1 MPLILTLFKST
12 CHNLNTIQ
20 IKGAVMFEKLGR
32 TLFRRRKGVLAG
44 FIVVTIAA
52 GVIGSLVFA
61 RLEGGGYSDP
71 NSDSYKAANYLT
83 DTFKVKD
90 PAIIFIIDAGKS
102 VADPAVAAEVA
113 PIEAELRNRPGV
125 ERTLSYWSAGGAKQL
140 VSSDGNAAYLFIYG
154 TEADLTSLDKLA
166 SELQKKY
173 DGEVGNLRIYVGG
186 FSTFNNAINER
197 ISSDLKF
204 AEAISIPL
212 TFLFLLFV
220 FGGLIASA
228 MPVVVAISAILGAF
242 VILYLISLAT
252 GVSIFA
258 LNLITGLGMGLGI
271 DYSLLIVNR
280 FREELHSGKSVEES
294 VVQTVKTAGRT
305 VFFSGITVMISLAS
319 LMFFPQMFLK
329 SFGYGGVA
337 VVAVAILGALVPLPA
352 ILALLGSRIDKF
364 VVRKSAI
371 TPKEDGRWAHTARFV
386 MKRPVAV
393 VFLSLLILGTLAS
406 PIKDIVFSQVDT
418 RVLPASD
425 KAAIAAQVGLD
436 KFPGEQANPIEIV
449 IPNGTSKLVAINSF
463 VSELANVP
471 GVINIAAPETVGT
484 DIRIA
489 AIHSMGARSPAAEK
503 MITEIRALNVPEGT
517 LVGGVAAD
525 YADSQIGIAKK
536 LPLALGWIAIGTL
549 ILLFMF
555 TGSIIL
561 PIKAVILNLLSLS
574 ATLGAMTW
582 IFIGDNFTWLVGSF
596 TNTGSIDTS
605 IVILIA
611 VVAFGLSMDYEVFL
625 LSRIKEEH
633 DAGHSNVE
641 SVALGLQKSAR
652 IITAAAVILSTV
664 FAIFMTSGVTS
675 IKAMGFGVAFAIL
688 LDATLVRALLVPA
701 LMRLFGERNWWAPK
715 ALKRFTISH

>member
-1 MPLILTLFKST
+1 
-12 CHNLNTIQ
+12 
-20 IKGAVMFEKLGR
+20 MFEKLGR
-32 TLFRRRKGVLAG
+32 TLFRRRKAVLAG
-44 FIVVTIAA
+44 FIVATIAA

-71 NSDSYKAANYLT
+71 NSDSYKAVNYLT

-125 ERTLSYWSAGGAKQL
+125 ETTLSYWSSGGAKQL
-140 VSSDGNAAYLFIYG
+140 VSEDGNAAYLFIYG

-228 MPVVVAISAILGAF
+228 MPVVVAVSAILGAF

-271 DYSLLIVNR
+271 DYSLLMVNR

-294 VVQTVKTAGRT
+294 VAQTVKTAGRT

-337 VVAVAILGALVPLPA
+337 VVAIAILGALIPLPA
-352 ILALLGSRIDKF
+352 ILALLGTKIDKF

-393 VFLSLLILGTLAS
+393 VFLSLLILGTIAS

-436 KFPGEQANPIEIV
+436 KFPGEQANPIEIIV
-449 IPNGTSKLVAINSF
+449 PNGASKMVAINSF
-463 VSELANVP
+463 VSDLANVP
-471 GVINIAAPETVGT
+471 GVMNIGAPETVGT
-484 DIRIA
+484 DVRIA
-489 AIHSMGARSPAAEK
+489 AIHSMGARTPAAEK

-525 YADSQIGIAKK
+525 YADSQIGIAKT
-536 LPLALGWIAIGTL
+536 LPIALGWIAVGTL

-582 IFIGDNFTWLVGSF
+582 IFIGGHLTWLVGSF

-633 DAGHSNVE
+633 DAGHSNIE

-652 IITAAAVILSTV
+652 IITAAAVILSVV

-675 IKAMGFGVAFAIL
+675 IKTMGFGVAFAIL

>member
-1 MPLILTLFKST
+1 
-12 CHNLNTIQ
+12 
-20 IKGAVMFEKLGR
+20 MFEKLGHF
-32 TLFRRRKGVLAG
+32 LVRRRKAVLAG
-44 FIVVTIAA
+44 FIVATIAA
-52 GVIGSLVFA
+52 GVIGSLVLA

-71 NSDSYKAANYLT
+71 NSDSSKAATYLT

-90 PAIIFIIDAGKS
+90 PAIIFIVDAGKS

-113 PIEAELRNRPGV
+113 PIEADLRSMPDIAK
-125 ERTLSYWSAGGAKQL
+125 TLSYWSAGGAKQL
-140 VSSDGNAAYLFIYG
+140 MSEDGNAAYLFIYG
-154 TEADLTSLDKLA
+154 DEADPTLLSGLA
-166 SELQKKY
+166 SDLRKKY
-173 DGEVGNLRIYVGG
+173 DGQVGNLRIYVGG
-186 FSTFNNAINER
+186 IATFNDAINKR

-228 MPVVVAISAILGAF
+228 MPVIVAVSAILGAF
-242 VILYLISLAT
+242 LILYLISLVT

-258 LNLITGLGMGLGI
+258 LNLVTGLGMGLGI
-271 DYSLLIVNR
+271 DYSLLMVNR
-280 FREELHSGKSVEES
+280 FREELHAGKSVEES
-294 VVQTVKTAGRT
+294 VAQTVKTAGRT
-305 VFFSGITVMISLAS
+305 VFFSGITVMISLAA
-319 LMFFPQMFLK
+319 LTFFPQMFLK
-329 SFGYGGVA
+329 SFGYAGVS
-337 VVAVAILGALVPLPA
+337 VVAIAILGALIPLPA
-352 ILALLGSRIDKF
+352 ILALLGNKIDKF

-371 TPKEDGRWAHTARFV
+371 VPKEDGRWAHTARYV

-393 VFLSLLILGTLAS
+393 VVLSLLILGTLAS

-425 KAAIAAQVGLD
+425 KAAIAAKVGQD
-436 KFPGEQANPIEIV
+436 KFPGEQANPVEIV
-449 IPNGTSKLVAINSF
+449 IPNGTTKMVEINSF
-463 VSELANVP
+463 VSALANVP
-471 GVINIAAPETVGT
+471 GIINIGAPETVGS
-484 DIRIA
+484 DVRIA
-489 AIHSMGARSPAAEK
+489 AIHSMSARSPAAEN
-503 MITEIRALNVPEGT
+503 MIIKIRELKVPEGT

-549 ILLFMF
+549 LLLFMF

-561 PIKAVILNLLSLS
+561 PIKALILNLLSLS

-582 IFIGDNFTWLVGSF
+582 IFIGDNLTWLVGSF

-633 DAGHSNVE
+633 DAGHSNIE

-652 IITAAAVILSTV
+652 IITAAAVILSVV
-664 FAIFMTSGVTS
+664 FAIFVTSGVTS

>member
-1 MPLILTLFKST
+1 
-12 CHNLNTIQ
+12 
-20 IKGAVMFEKLGR
+20 MFEKLGHF
-32 TLFRRRKGVLAG
+32 LVRRRKSVLAG
-44 FIVVTIAA
+44 FVVATIAA
-52 GVIGSLVFA
+52 GVVGSLVFA

-90 PAIIFIIDAGKS
+90 PAIIFIIDADKS

-125 ERTLSYWSAGGAKQL
+125 ESTLSYWSAGGAKQL

-154 TEADLTSLDKLA
+154 KDSDPTLLSSLA
-166 SELQKKY
+166 SDLQKKY
-173 DGEVGNLRIYVGG
+173 DGKIGNLRIYVGG

-258 LNLITGLGMGLGI
+258 LNLVTGLGMGLGI
-271 DYSLLIVNR
+271 DYSLLMVNR
-280 FREELHSGKSVEES
+280 FREELKSGKSVEEA
-294 VVQTVKTAGRT
+294 VAQTVKTAGRT

-337 VVAVAILGALVPLPA
+337 VVAIAIVGALIPLPA
-352 ILALLGSRIDKF
+352 ILALLGTKIDKF

-371 TPKEDGRWAHTARFV
+371 THKEDGRWAHTARFV

-393 VFLSLLILGTLAS
+393 VFLSLLILGTIAS

-425 KAAIAAQVGLD
+425 KAAIAAQVGLQ

-449 IPNGTSKLVAINSF
+449 IPNGTSKMVAINNF
-463 VSELANVP
+463 VSELANIP
-471 GVINIAAPETVGT
+471 GVMNIGAPETVGT
-484 DIRIA
+484 DVRIA
-489 AIHSMGARSPAAEK
+489 AIHSMGARTPAAEK

-525 YADSQIGIAKK
+525 YADSQIGIAKT
-536 LPLALGWIAIGTL
+536 LPLALGWIAVGTL

-582 IFIGDNFTWLVGSF
+582 IFIGDNLTWLVGSF

-633 DAGHSNVE
+633 DAGHSNIE

-652 IITAAAVILSTV
+652 IITAAAVILSVV

-675 IKAMGFGVAFAIL
+675 IKTMGFGVAFAIL

>member
-1 MPLILTLFKST
+1 
-12 CHNLNTIQ
+12 
-20 IKGAVMFEKLGR
+20 MFEKLGR
-32 TLFRRRKGVLAG
+32 TLFRRRKAVLAG
-44 FIVVTIAA
+44 FIVATIAA

-71 NSDSYKAANYLT
+71 NSDSYKAVNYLT

-125 ERTLSYWSAGGAKQL
+125 ETTLSYWSSGGAKQL
-140 VSSDGNAAYLFIYG
+140 VSEDGNAAYLFIYG

-228 MPVVVAISAILGAF
+228 MPVVVAVSAILGAF

-271 DYSLLIVNR
+271 DYSLLMVNR

-294 VVQTVKTAGRT
+294 VAQTVKTAGRT

-337 VVAVAILGALVPLPA
+337 VVAIAILGALIPLPA
-352 ILALLGSRIDKF
+352 ILALLGTKIDKF

-393 VFLSLLILGTLAS
+393 VFLSLLILGTIAS

-425 KAAIAAQVGLD
+425 KAAIAAQVGLE

-449 IPNGTSKLVAINSF
+449 IPNGTSKMVAINSF
-463 VSELANVP
+463 VSELANIP
-471 GVINIAAPETVGT
+471 GVMNIGAPETVGT
-484 DIRIA
+484 DVRIA
-489 AIHSMGARSPAAEK
+489 AIHSMGARTPAAEK

-525 YADSQIGIAKK
+525 YADSQIGIAKT
-536 LPLALGWIAIGTL
+536 LPLALGWIAVGTL

-582 IFIGDNFTWLVGSF
+582 IFIGGHLTWLVGSF

-633 DAGHSNVE
+633 DAGHSNIE

-652 IITAAAVILSTV
+652 IITAAAVILSVV

-675 IKAMGFGVAFAIL
+675 IKTMGFGVAFAIL

>member
-1 MPLILTLFKST
+1 
-12 CHNLNTIQ
+12 
-20 IKGAVMFEKLGR
+20 MFEKLGHF
-32 TLFRRRKGVLAG
+32 LVRRRKAVLAG
-44 FIVVTIAA
+44 FIVATIAA
-52 GVIGSLVFA
+52 GVVGSLVLA

-71 NSDSYKAANYLT
+71 NSDSSKAATYLT

-90 PAIIFIIDAGKS
+90 PAIIFIVDAGKS

-113 PIEAELRNRPGV
+113 PIESDLRSMPDIAK
-125 ERTLSYWSAGGAKQL
+125 TLSYWSAGGAKQL
-140 VSSDGNAAYLFIYG
+140 MSADGNSAYLFIYG
-154 TEADLTSLDKLA
+154 DEADPTLLSGLA
-166 SELQKKY
+166 SVLQKKY
-173 DGEVGNLRIYVGG
+173 DGQVGNLRIYVGG
-186 FSTFNNAINER
+186 IATFNDAINKR

-228 MPVVVAISAILGAF
+228 MPVIVAVSAILGAF
-242 VILYLISLAT
+242 LILYLISLVT

-258 LNLITGLGMGLGI
+258 LNLVTGLGMGLGI
-271 DYSLLIVNR
+271 DYSLLMVNR
-280 FREELHSGKSVEES
+280 FREELHAGKSVEES
-294 VVQTVKTAGRT
+294 VAQTVKTAGRT
-305 VFFSGITVMISLAS
+305 VFFSGITVMISLAA
-319 LMFFPQMFLK
+319 LTFFPQMFLK
-329 SFGYGGVA
+329 SFGYAGVS
-337 VVAVAILGALVPLPA
+337 VVAIAILGALIPLPA
-352 ILALLGSRIDKF
+352 ILALLGNKIDKF

-371 TPKEDGRWAHTARFV
+371 VPKEDGRWAHTARYV

-393 VFLSLLILGTLAS
+393 VVLSLLILGTLAS

-425 KAAIAAQVGLD
+425 KAAIAAKVGQD
-436 KFPGEQANPIEIV
+436 KFPGEQANPVEIV
-449 IPNGTSKLVAINSF
+449 IPNGTTKMIEINSF
-463 VSELANVP
+463 VSDLANVP
-471 GVINIAAPETVGT
+471 GIINIGAPETVGT
-484 DIRIA
+484 DVRIA
-489 AIHSMGARSPAAEK
+489 AIHSMSARSPAAEN
-503 MITEIRALNVPEGT
+503 MIIKIRELKVPEGT

-549 ILLFMF
+549 LLLFMF

-561 PIKAVILNLLSLS
+561 PIKALILNLLSLS
-574 ATLGAMTW
+574 ATLGVMTW
-582 IFIGDNFTWLVGSF
+582 IFIGDNLTWLVGSF

-633 DAGHSNVE
+633 DAGHSNIE

-652 IITAAAVILSTV
+652 IITAAAVILSVV
-664 FAIFMTSGVTS
+664 FAIFVTSGVTS

>member
-1 MPLILTLFKST
+1 
-12 CHNLNTIQ
+12 
-20 IKGAVMFEKLGR
+20 MFEKLGNF
-32 TLFRRRKGVLAG
+32 LVRRRKAVLAG
-44 FIVVTIAA
+44 FIVATIAA
-52 GVIGSLVFA
+52 GVVGSLVFA

-125 ERTLSYWSAGGAKQL
+125 ESTLSYWSAGGAKQL

-212 TFLFLLFV
+212 TFIFLLFV

-271 DYSLLIVNR
+271 DYSLLMVNR
-280 FREELHSGKSVEES
+280 FREELKSGKSVEES
-294 VVQTVKTAGRT
+294 VTQTVKTAGRT

-337 VVAVAILGALVPLPA
+337 VVAIAIVGALIPLPA
-352 ILALLGSRIDKF
+352 ILALLGTKIDKF

-371 TPKEDGRWAHTARFV
+371 TPKEDGRWAHTARYV

-393 VFLSLLILGTLAS
+393 VVLSLLILGTVAS

-425 KAAIAAQVGLD
+425 KAAIAAKVGQD
-436 KFPGEQANPIEIV
+436 KFPGEQANPVEIV
-449 IPNGTSKLVAINSF
+449 IPNGTTKMIEINSF
-463 VSELANVP
+463 VSDLANVP
-471 GVINIAAPETVGT
+471 GIINIGAPETVGS
-484 DIRIA
+484 DVRIA
-489 AIHSMGARSPAAEK
+489 AIHSMGARSPAAEN
-503 MITEIRALNVPEGT
+503 MIIKIRELKVPEGT

-525 YADSQIGIAKK
+525 YADSQIGIAKT

-582 IFIGDNFTWLVGSF
+582 IFIGGNMNWLVGSF

-633 DAGHSNVE
+633 DAGHSNIE

-652 IITAAAVILSTV
+652 IITAAAVILSVV

-675 IKAMGFGVAFAIL
+675 IKTMGFGVAFAIL

>member
-1 MPLILTLFKST
+1 
-12 CHNLNTIQ
+12 
-20 IKGAVMFEKLGR
+20 MFEKLGH
-32 TLFRRRKGVLAG
+32 TLFRRRKAVLAG
-44 FIVVTIAA
+44 FIVATIAA

-71 NSDSYKAANYLT
+71 NSDSSKAATYLT

-125 ERTLSYWSAGGAKQL
+125 ASTLSYWSAGGAKQL
-140 VSSDGNAAYLFIYG
+140 ASEDGNSAYLFIYG

-166 SELQKKY
+166 AELQKKY

-186 FSTFNNAINER
+186 FSTFNNAINKR

-352 ILALLGSRIDKF
+352 ILAILGSRIDKF

-463 VSELANVP
+463 VSELANIP
-471 GVINIAAPETVGT
+471 GVISIGAPETVGT

-489 AIHSMGARSPAAEK
+489 AIHSMGARSPTAEK
-503 MITEIRALNVPEGT
+503 MINEIRALNVPEGT

>member
-1 MPLILTLFKST
+1 
-12 CHNLNTIQ
+12 
-20 IKGAVMFEKLGR
+20 MFEKLGR
-32 TLFRRRKGVLAG
+32 TLFRRRKAVLAG
-44 FIVVTIAA
+44 FIVATIAA

-71 NSDSYKAANYLT
+71 NSDSYKAVNYLT

-125 ERTLSYWSAGGAKQL
+125 ETTLSYWSSGGAKQL
-140 VSSDGNAAYLFIYG
+140 VSEDGNAAYLFIYG

-228 MPVVVAISAILGAF
+228 MPVVVAVSAILGAF

-271 DYSLLIVNR
+271 DYSLLMVNR

-294 VVQTVKTAGRT
+294 VAQTVKTAGRT

-337 VVAVAILGALVPLPA
+337 VVAIAILGALIPLPA
-352 ILALLGSRIDKF
+352 ILALLGTKIDKF

-393 VFLSLLILGTLAS
+393 VFLSLLILGTIAS

-425 KAAIAAQVGLD
+425 KAAIAAQVGLE

-449 IPNGTSKLVAINSF
+449 IPNGTSKMVAINSF
-463 VSELANVP
+463 VSDLANIP
-471 GVINIAAPETVGT
+471 GVMNIGAPETVGT
-484 DIRIA
+484 DVRIA
-489 AIHSMGARSPAAEK
+489 AIHSMGARTPAAEK

-525 YADSQIGIAKK
+525 YADSQIGIAKT
-536 LPLALGWIAIGTL
+536 LPLALGWIAVGTL

-582 IFIGDNFTWLVGSF
+582 IFIGGHLTWLVGSF

-633 DAGHSNVE
+633 DAGHSNIE

-652 IITAAAVILSTV
+652 IITAAAVILSVV

-675 IKAMGFGVAFAIL
+675 IKTMGFGVAFAIL

>member
-1 MPLILTLFKST
+1 
-12 CHNLNTIQ
+12 
-20 IKGAVMFEKLGR
+20 MFEKLGHF
-32 TLFRRRKGVLAG
+32 LVRRRKAVLAG
-44 FIVVTIAA
+44 FIVATIAA
-52 GVIGSLVFA
+52 GVIGSLVLA

-71 NSDSYKAANYLT
+71 NSDSSKAATYLT

-90 PAIIFIIDAGKS
+90 PAIIFIVDAGKS

-113 PIEAELRNRPGV
+113 PIEADLRSMPDIAK
-125 ERTLSYWSAGGAKQL
+125 TLSYWSAGGAKQL
-140 VSSDGNAAYLFIYG
+140 MSEDGNAAYLFIYG
-154 TEADLTSLDKLA
+154 DEADPTLLSGLA
-166 SELQKKY
+166 SDLRKKY
-173 DGEVGNLRIYVGG
+173 DGQVGNLRIYVGG
-186 FSTFNNAINER
+186 IATFNDAINKR

-228 MPVVVAISAILGAF
+228 MPVIVAVSAILGAF
-242 VILYLISLAT
+242 LILYLISLVT

-258 LNLITGLGMGLGI
+258 LNLVTGLGMGLGI
-271 DYSLLIVNR
+271 DYSLLMVNR
-280 FREELHSGKSVEES
+280 FREELHAGKSVEES
-294 VVQTVKTAGRT
+294 VAQTVKTAGRT
-305 VFFSGITVMISLAS
+305 VFFSGITVMISLAA
-319 LMFFPQMFLK
+319 LTFFPQMFLK
-329 SFGYGGVA
+329 SFGYAGVS
-337 VVAVAILGALVPLPA
+337 VVAIAILGALIPLPA
-352 ILALLGSRIDKF
+352 ILALLGNKIDKF

-371 TPKEDGRWAHTARFV
+371 VPKEDGRWAHTARYV

-393 VFLSLLILGTLAS
+393 VVLSLLILGTLAS

-425 KAAIAAQVGLD
+425 KAAIAAKVGQD
-436 KFPGEQANPIEIV
+436 KFPGEQANPVEIV
-449 IPNGTSKLVAINSF
+449 IPNGTTKMVEINSF
-463 VSELANVP
+463 VSDLANVP
-471 GVINIAAPETVGT
+471 GIINIGAPETVGS
-484 DIRIA
+484 DVRIA
-489 AIHSMGARSPAAEK
+489 AIHSMSARSPEAEN
-503 MITEIRALNVPEGT
+503 MIIKIRELKVPEGT

-549 ILLFMF
+549 LLLFMF

-561 PIKAVILNLLSLS
+561 PIKALILNLLSLS
-574 ATLGAMTW
+574 ATLGVMTW
-582 IFIGDNFTWLVGSF
+582 IFIGDNLTWLVGSF

-633 DAGHSNVE
+633 DAGHSNIE

-652 IITAAAVILSTV
+652 IITAAAVILSVV
-664 FAIFMTSGVTS
+664 FAIFVTSGVTS

>member
-1 MPLILTLFKST
+1 
-12 CHNLNTIQ
+12 
-20 IKGAVMFEKLGR
+20 MFEKLGHF
-32 TLFRRRKGVLAG
+32 LVRRRKAVLAG
-44 FIVVTIAA
+44 FIVATIAA
-52 GVIGSLVFA
+52 GVIGSLVLA

-71 NSDSYKAANYLT
+71 NSDSSKAATYLT

-90 PAIIFIIDAGKS
+90 PAIIFIVDAGKS

-113 PIEAELRNRPGV
+113 PIEADLRSMPDIAK
-125 ERTLSYWSAGGAKQL
+125 TLSYWSAGGAKQL
-140 VSSDGNAAYLFIYG
+140 MSEDGNAAYLFIYG
-154 TEADLTSLDKLA
+154 DEADPTLLSGLA
-166 SELQKKY
+166 SDLRKKY
-173 DGEVGNLRIYVGG
+173 DGQVGNLRIYVGG
-186 FSTFNNAINER
+186 IATFNDAINKR

-228 MPVVVAISAILGAF
+228 MPVIVAVSAILGAF
-242 VILYLISLAT
+242 LILYLISLVT

-258 LNLITGLGMGLGI
+258 LNLVTGLGMGLGI
-271 DYSLLIVNR
+271 DYSLLMVNL
-280 FREELHSGKSVEES
+280 FREELHAGKSVEES
-294 VVQTVKTAGRT
+294 VAQTVKTAGRT
-305 VFFSGITVMISLAS
+305 VFFSGITVMISLAA
-319 LMFFPQMFLK
+319 LTFFPQMFLK
-329 SFGYGGVA
+329 SFGYAGVS
-337 VVAVAILGALVPLPA
+337 VVAIAILGALIPLPA
-352 ILALLGSRIDKF
+352 ILALLGNKIDKF
-364 VVRKSAI
+364 VVRKGAI
-371 TPKEDGRWAHTARFV
+371 VPKEDGRWAHTARYV

-393 VFLSLLILGTLAS
+393 VVLSLLILGTLAS

-425 KAAIAAQVGLD
+425 KAAIAAKVGQD
-436 KFPGEQANPIEIV
+436 KFPGEQANPVEIV
-449 IPNGTSKLVAINSF
+449 IPNGTTKMVEINSF
-463 VSELANVP
+463 VSDLANVP
-471 GVINIAAPETVGT
+471 GIINIGAPETVGS
-484 DIRIA
+484 DVRIA
-489 AIHSMGARSPAAEK
+489 AIHSMSARSPAAEN
-503 MITEIRALNVPEGT
+503 MIIKIRELKVPEGT

-549 ILLFMF
+549 LLLFMF

-561 PIKAVILNLLSLS
+561 PIKALILNLLSLS
-574 ATLGAMTW
+574 ATLGVMTW
-582 IFIGDNFTWLVGSF
+582 IFIGDNLTWLVGSF

-633 DAGHSNVE
+633 DAGHSNIE

-652 IITAAAVILSTV
+652 IITAAAVILSVV
-664 FAIFMTSGVTS
+664 FAIFVTSGVTS

>member
-1 MPLILTLFKST
+1 
-12 CHNLNTIQ
+12 
-20 IKGAVMFEKLGR
+20 MFEKLGR
-32 TLFRRRKGVLAG
+32 TLFRRRKAVLAG
-44 FIVVTIAA
+44 FIVATIAA
-52 GVIGSLVFA
+52 GVIGSLVFS

-71 NSDSYKAANYLT
+71 NSDSYKAVNYLT

-125 ERTLSYWSAGGAKQL
+125 ETTLSYWSSGGAKQL
-140 VSSDGNAAYLFIYG
+140 VSEDGNAAYLFIYG

-228 MPVVVAISAILGAF
+228 MPVVVAVSAILGAF

-271 DYSLLIVNR
+271 DYSLLMVNR

-294 VVQTVKTAGRT
+294 VAQTVKTAGRT

-337 VVAVAILGALVPLPA
+337 VVAIAILGALIPLPA
-352 ILALLGSRIDKF
+352 ILALLGTKIDKF

-393 VFLSLLILGTLAS
+393 VFLSLLILGTIAS

-425 KAAIAAQVGLD
+425 KAAIAAQVGLE

-449 IPNGTSKLVAINSF
+449 IPNGTSKMVAINSF
-463 VSELANVP
+463 VSELANIP
-471 GVINIAAPETVGT
+471 GVMNIGAPETVGT
-484 DIRIA
+484 DVRIA
-489 AIHSMGARSPAAEK
+489 AIHSMGARTPAAEK

-525 YADSQIGIAKK
+525 YADSQIGIAKT
-536 LPLALGWIAIGTL
+536 LPLALGWIAVGTL

-582 IFIGDNFTWLVGSF
+582 IFIGGHLTWLVGSF

-633 DAGHSNVE
+633 DAGHSNIE

-652 IITAAAVILSTV
+652 IITAAAVILSVV

-675 IKAMGFGVAFAIL
+675 IKTMGFGVAFAIL

>member
-1 MPLILTLFKST
+1 
-12 CHNLNTIQ
+12 
-20 IKGAVMFEKLGR
+20 MFEKLGHF
-32 TLFRRRKGVLAG
+32 LVRRRKAVLAG
-44 FIVVTIAA
+44 FIVSTIAA
-52 GVIGSLVFA
+52 GVVGSLVLA

-71 NSDSYKAANYLT
+71 NSDSSKAATYLT

-90 PAIIFIIDAGKS
+90 PAIIFIVDAGKS

-113 PIEAELRNRPGV
+113 PIEADLRSMPDIAK
-125 ERTLSYWSAGGAKQL
+125 TLSYWSAGGAKQL
-140 VSSDGNAAYLFIYG
+140 MSEDGNAAYLFIYG
-154 TEADLTSLDKLA
+154 DEADPTLLSGLA
-166 SELQKKY
+166 SDLRKKY
-173 DGEVGNLRIYVGG
+173 DGQVGNLRIYVGG
-186 FSTFNNAINER
+186 IATFNDAINKR

-228 MPVVVAISAILGAF
+228 MPVIVAVSAILGAF
-242 VILYLISLAT
+242 LILYLISLVT

-258 LNLITGLGMGLGI
+258 LNLVTGLGMGLGI
-271 DYSLLIVNR
+271 DYSLLTVNR
-280 FREELHSGKSVEES
+280 FREELHAGKSVEES
-294 VVQTVKTAGRT
+294 VAQTVKTAGRT
-305 VFFSGITVMISLAS
+305 VFFSGITVMISLAA
-319 LMFFPQMFLK
+319 LTFFPQMFLK
-329 SFGYGGVA
+329 SFGYAGVS
-337 VVAVAILGALVPLPA
+337 VVAIAILGALIPLPA
-352 ILALLGSRIDKF
+352 ILALLGNKIDKF

-371 TPKEDGRWAHTARFV
+371 VPKEDGRWAHTARYV

-393 VFLSLLILGTLAS
+393 VVLSLLILGTLAS

-425 KAAIAAQVGLD
+425 KAAIAAKVGQD
-436 KFPGEQANPIEIV
+436 KFPGEQANPVEIV
-449 IPNGTSKLVAINSF
+449 IPNGTTKMVEINSF
-463 VSELANVP
+463 VSDLANVP
-471 GVINIAAPETVGT
+471 GIINIGAPETVGS
-484 DIRIA
+484 DVRIA
-489 AIHSMGARSPAAEK
+489 AIHSMSARSPAAEN
-503 MITEIRALNVPEGT
+503 MIIKIRELKVPEGT

-549 ILLFMF
+549 LLLFMF

-561 PIKAVILNLLSLS
+561 PIKALILNLLSLS
-574 ATLGAMTW
+574 ATLGVMTW
-582 IFIGDNFTWLVGSF
+582 IFIGDNLTWLVGSF

-633 DAGHSNVE
+633 DAGHSNIE

-652 IITAAAVILSTV
+652 IITAAAVILSVV

>member
-1 MPLILTLFKST
+1 
-12 CHNLNTIQ
+12 
-20 IKGAVMFEKLGR
+20 MFEKLGR
-32 TLFRRRKGVLAG
+32 ALFRRRKGVLAG
-44 FIVVTIAA
+44 FIVATIAA

-90 PAIIFIIDAGKS
+90 PAIIFIIDAGKK

-154 TEADLTSLDKLA
+154 TDADLTSLDKLA

-271 DYSLLIVNR
+271 DYSLLMVNR
-280 FREELHSGKSVEES
+280 FREELKSGKSVEEA

-337 VVAVAILGALVPLPA
+337 VVAIAIVGALIPLPA
-352 ILALLGSRIDKF
+352 ILALLGTKIDKF

-371 TPKEDGRWAHTARFV
+371 APKEDGRWAHTARFV

-393 VFLSLLILGTLAS
+393 VFLSLLILGTIAS

-425 KAAIAAQVGLD
+425 KAAIAAQVGLE
-436 KFPGEQANPIEIV
+436 KFPGEQANPIEIIV
-449 IPNGTSKLVAINSF
+449 PNGASKMVAINSF
-463 VSELANVP
+463 VSDLANVP
-471 GVINIAAPETVGT
+471 GVMNIGAPETVGT
-484 DIRIA
+484 DVRIA
-489 AIHSMGARSPAAEK
+489 AIHSMGARTPAAEK

-525 YADSQIGIAKK
+525 YADSQIGIADK
-536 LPLALGWIAIGTL
+536 LPLALGWIAVGTL

-715 ALKRFTISH
+715 ALKRFTIRH

>member
-1 MPLILTLFKST
+1 
-12 CHNLNTIQ
+12 
-20 IKGAVMFEKLGR
+20 MFEKLGR
-32 TLFRRRKGVLAG
+32 TLFRRRKAVLAG
-44 FIVVTIAA
+44 FIVSTIAA

-125 ERTLSYWSAGGAKQL
+125 ASTLSYWSAGGAKQL
-140 VSSDGNAAYLFIYG
+140 VSNDGNAAYLFIYG
-154 TEADLTSLDKLA
+154 TEADLTSLDNLA

-271 DYSLLIVNR
+271 DYSLLMVNR
-280 FREELHSGKSVEES
+280 FREELNSGKSIEEA
-294 VVQTVKTAGRT
+294 VTQTVKTAGRT

-319 LMFFPQMFLK
+319 LLFFPQMFLK

-337 VVAVAILGALVPLPA
+337 VVAIAILGALIPLPA
-352 ILALLGSRIDKF
+352 ILALLGTKIDKF
-364 VVRKSAI
+364 VVRKGAI

-393 VFLSLLILGTLAS
+393 VFISLLILGTIAS

-425 KAAIAAQVGLD
+425 KAAIAAQVGLE
-436 KFPGEQANPIEIV
+436 KFPGEQANPIEVV
-449 IPNGTSKLVAINSF
+449 IPNGASKMVAINSF

-471 GVINIAAPETVGT
+471 GVVNIGAPETVGT
-484 DIRIA
+484 DVRIA
-489 AIHSMGARSPAAEK
+489 AIHSMGARTPAAEK
-503 MITEIRALNVPEGT
+503 MITEIRALSVPEGT

-525 YADSQIGIAKK
+525 YADSQKGIAEK

-582 IFIGDNFTWLVGSF
+582 IFIGGHLNWLVGSF

-715 ALKRFTISH
+715 ALKRFTINH

>member
-1 MPLILTLFKST
+1 
-12 CHNLNTIQ
+12 
-20 IKGAVMFEKLGR
+20 MFEKLGHF
-32 TLFRRRKGVLAG
+32 LVRRRKAVLAG
-44 FIVVTIAA
+44 FIVATIAA
-52 GVIGSLVFA
+52 GVIGSLVLA

-71 NSDSYKAANYLT
+71 NSDSSKAATYLT

-90 PAIIFIIDAGKS
+90 PAIIFIVDAGKS

-113 PIEAELRNRPGV
+113 PIEADLRSMPDIAK
-125 ERTLSYWSAGGAKQL
+125 TLSYWSAGGAKQL
-140 VSSDGNAAYLFIYG
+140 MSEDGNAAYLFIYG
-154 TEADLTSLDKLA
+154 DEVDPTLLSGLA
-166 SELQKKY
+166 SDLRKKY
-173 DGEVGNLRIYVGG
+173 DGQVGNLRIYVGG
-186 FSTFNNAINER
+186 IATFNDAINKR

-228 MPVVVAISAILGAF
+228 MPVIVAVSAILGAF
-242 VILYLISLAT
+242 LILYLISLVT

-258 LNLITGLGMGLGI
+258 LNLVTGLGMGLGI
-271 DYSLLIVNR
+271 DYSLLMVNR
-280 FREELHSGKSVEES
+280 FREELHAGKSVEES
-294 VVQTVKTAGRT
+294 VAQTVKTAGRT
-305 VFFSGITVMISLAS
+305 VFFSGITVMISLAA
-319 LMFFPQMFLK
+319 LTFFPQMFLK
-329 SFGYGGVA
+329 SFGYAGVS
-337 VVAVAILGALVPLPA
+337 VVAIAILGALIPLPA
-352 ILALLGSRIDKF
+352 ILALLGNKIDKF

-371 TPKEDGRWAHTARFV
+371 VPKEDGRWAHTARYV

-393 VFLSLLILGTLAS
+393 VVLSLLILGTLAS

-425 KAAIAAQVGLD
+425 KAAIAAKVGQD
-436 KFPGEQANPIEIV
+436 KFPGEQANPVEIV
-449 IPNGTSKLVAINSF
+449 IPNGTTKMVDINSF
-463 VSELANVP
+463 VSDLANVP
-471 GVINIAAPETVGT
+471 GIINIGAPETVGS
-484 DIRIA
+484 DVRIA
-489 AIHSMGARSPAAEK
+489 AIHSMSARSPAAEN
-503 MITEIRALNVPEGT
+503 MIIKIRELKVPEGT

-549 ILLFMF
+549 LLLFMF

-561 PIKAVILNLLSLS
+561 PIKALILNLLSLS
-574 ATLGAMTW
+574 ATLGVMTW
-582 IFIGDNFTWLVGSF
+582 IFIGDNLTWLVGSF

-633 DAGHSNVE
+633 DAGHSNIE

-652 IITAAAVILSTV
+652 IITAAAVILSVV
-664 FAIFMTSGVTS
+664 FAIFVTSGVTS

>member
-1 MPLILTLFKST
+1 
-12 CHNLNTIQ
+12 
-20 IKGAVMFEKLGR
+20 MFEKLGR
-32 TLFRRRKGVLAG
+32 TLFIRRKAVLAG
-44 FIVVTIAA
+44 FIVTSIAA

-71 NSDSYKAANYLT
+71 NSDSYKAATYLT

-90 PAIIFIIDAGKS
+90 PAIIFVIDAGKS
-102 VADPAVAAEVA
+102 VADPSVAAEVA
-113 PIEAELRNRPGV
+113 PIEADVRTKSGV
-125 ERTLSYWSAGGAKQL
+125 EKTLSYWSAGGAPQL
-140 VSSDGNAAYLFIYG
+140 MSSDGNAAYLFIYG
-154 TEADLTSLDKLA
+154 NESDPTLLGGLA

-173 DGEVGNLRIYVGG
+173 DGKVGNLRIYVGG
-186 FSTFNNAINER
+186 IATFNEAINKR

-228 MPVVVAISAILGAF
+228 MPLVVAVSAILGAF
-242 VILYLISLAT
+242 LILYLISLAT

-258 LNLITGLGMGLGI
+258 LNLVTGLGMGLGI

-280 FREELHSGKSVEES
+280 FREELNSGKNIEEA
-294 VVQTVKTAGRT
+294 VTQTVKTAGRT
-305 VFFSGITVMISLAS
+305 VFFSGITVMISLSA

-329 SFGYGGVA
+329 SFGYAGVS
-337 VVAVAILGALVPLPA
+337 VVAIAIVGALIPLPA
-352 ILALLGSRIDKF
+352 ILGLLGNRINKF
-364 VVRKSAI
+364 VVRKGAI
-371 TPKEDGRWAHTARFV
+371 APKEDGRWAHTARFV
-386 MKRPVAV
+386 MKRPVTV
-393 VFLSLLILGTLAS
+393 VFLSLLILGTITS

-425 KAAIAAQVGLD
+425 KAAIAAKVGQD
-436 KFPGEQANPIEIV
+436 KFPGEQANPIEIIV
-449 IPNGTSKLVAINSF
+449 PGGSTKMIEINKF

-471 GVINIAAPETVGT
+471 GVINIGPPETVGT
-484 DIRIA
+484 DVRIA
-489 AIHSMGARSPAAEK
+489 AIHSMGARTPAAEK
-503 MITEIRALNVPEGT
+503 MIGEIRALEVPAGT

-525 YADSQIGIAKK
+525 YADSQIGIAEK
-536 LPLALGWIAIGTL
+536 LPLALLWIAIGTL
-549 ILLFMF
+549 LLLFMF

-582 IFIGDNFTWLVGSF
+582 IFIGGHLTWIVGSF

-652 IITAAAVILSTV
+652 IITAAAVIISVV

>member
-1 MPLILTLFKST
+1 
-12 CHNLNTIQ
+12 
-20 IKGAVMFEKLGR
+20 MFEKLGH
-32 TLFRRRKGVLAG
+32 TLFRRRKAVLAG
-44 FIVVTIAA
+44 FIVATIAA

-71 NSDSYKAANYLT
+71 NSDSSKAATYLT

-125 ERTLSYWSAGGAKQL
+125 ASTLSYWSAGGAKQL
-140 VSSDGNAAYLFIYG
+140 ASEDGNSAYLFIYG

-166 SELQKKY
+166 AELQKKY

-186 FSTFNNAINER
+186 FSTFNNAINKR

-352 ILALLGSRIDKF
+352 ILALLGTKIDKI

-406 PIKDIVFSQVDT
+406 PIKDIVFSQVDA

-471 GVINIAAPETVGT
+471 GVINIGAPETVGA

-574 ATLGAMTW
+574 ATLGVMTW
-582 IFIGDNFTWLVGSF
+582 IFIGGNFTWLVGSF

>member
-1 MPLILTLFKST
+1 
-12 CHNLNTIQ
+12 
-20 IKGAVMFEKLGR
+20 MFEKLGHL
-32 TLFRRRKGVLAG
+32 LFRRRKAVLAG
-44 FIVVTIAA
+44 FIVATIAA

-71 NSDSYKAANYLT
+71 NSDSYKAVNYLT

-125 ERTLSYWSAGGAKQL
+125 ETTLSYWSSGGAKQL
-140 VSSDGNAAYLFIYG
+140 VSEDGNAAYLFIYG

-228 MPVVVAISAILGAF
+228 MPVVVAVSAILGAF

-252 GVSIFA
+252 GVSIFS

-271 DYSLLIVNR
+271 DYSLLMVNR

-294 VVQTVKTAGRT
+294 VAQTVKTAGRT

-337 VVAVAILGALVPLPA
+337 VVAIAILGALIPLPA
-352 ILALLGSRIDKF
+352 ILALLGTKIDKF

-393 VFLSLLILGTLAS
+393 VFLSLLILGTIAS

-449 IPNGTSKLVAINSF
+449 IPNGTSKMVAINSF
-463 VSELANVP
+463 VSELANIP
-471 GVINIAAPETVGT
+471 GVMNIGAPETVGT
-484 DIRIA
+484 DVRIA
-489 AIHSMGARSPAAEK
+489 AIHSMGARTPAAEK

-525 YADSQIGIAKK
+525 YADSQIGIAKT

-633 DAGHSNVE
+633 DAGHSNIE

-652 IITAAAVILSTV
+652 IITAAAVILSVV

-675 IKAMGFGVAFAIL
+675 IKTMGFGVAFAIL

>member
-1 MPLILTLFKST
+1 
-12 CHNLNTIQ
+12 
-20 IKGAVMFEKLGR
+20 MFEKLGH
-32 TLFRRRKGVLAG
+32 TLFRRRKAVLAG
-44 FIVVTIAA
+44 FIVATIAA

-71 NSDSYKAANYLT
+71 NSDSSKAATYLT

-125 ERTLSYWSAGGAKQL
+125 ASTLSYWSAGGAKQL
-140 VSSDGNAAYLFIYG
+140 ASEDGNSAYLFIYG

-166 SELQKKY
+166 AELQKKY
-173 DGEVGNLRIYVGG
+173 DGEFGNLRIYVGG
-186 FSTFNNAINER
+186 FSTFNNAINKR

-352 ILALLGSRIDKF
+352 ILAILGSRIDKF

-436 KFPGEQANPIEIV
+436 KFPGEQANPIEII

-471 GVINIAAPETVGT
+471 GVINIGAPETVGT

-525 YADSQIGIAKK
+525 YADSQIGIAKQ